1 MTVGE
6 LREIL
11 ETEDIDDDV
20 EIKLAL
26 QPSYPMVGHIRNLCL
41 GRDAEGLVKTL
52 WIAASDNDD
61 YGVLSL
67 TSIPMTMKRRTCNGK
82 RP

>member
-20 EIKLAL
+20 EVQIAL
-26 QPSYPMVGHIRNLCL
+26 QPDYPMRGRIRNVCL
-41 GRDAEGLVKTL
+41 ERNKDCDVKAL
-52 WIAASDNDD
+52 WIAASGNIDYDVPEGVWSEFDIYSDD
-61 YGVLSL
+61 DEEEDE
-67 TSIPMTMKRRTCNGK
+67 
-82 RP
+82 